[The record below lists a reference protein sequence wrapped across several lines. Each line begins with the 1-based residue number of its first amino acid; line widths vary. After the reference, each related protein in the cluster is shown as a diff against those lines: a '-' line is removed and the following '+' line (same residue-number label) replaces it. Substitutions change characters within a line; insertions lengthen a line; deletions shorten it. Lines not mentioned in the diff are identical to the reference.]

1 MGVFA
6 PGEVTGVVTGLGAVM
21 NDGRMLGHVD
31 IVLAA
36 MIVIAAAGK
45 LTDLSCSRLAGRT
58 ARRCAK
64 EGRQMSE
71 GLVIDG
77 ISRTFLTENG
87 AVVPALE
94 GLSLCAPAGQIT
106 ALLGPSGCGKST
118 LLNIIAGFDR
128 PDAGAVRYAG
138 RPLAQ
143 DGGKCG
149 MVFQTPALFPWLTVA
164 QNVEFGLKR
173 KKIPRTPA
181 W

>member
-1 MGVFA
+1 
-6 PGEVTGVVTGLGAVM
+6 
-21 NDGRMLGHVD
+21 
-31 IVLAA
+31 
-36 MIVIAAAGK
+36 
-45 LTDLSCSRLAGRT
+45 
-58 ARRCAK
+58 
-64 EGRQMSE
+64 MSE
-71 GLVIDG
+71 GLVINS

-94 GLSLCAPAGQIT
+94 GLSLCAPVGQIT

-118 LLNIIAGFDR
+118 LLNITRGSTAR
-128 PDAGAVRYAG
+128 MQARCAMRA

-173 KKIPRTPA
+173 KKIPRTQRMEAVAHMLHLVGLTGFASAYPDELPA
-181 W
+181 ACSSAPRSRVRSCSSPRSC